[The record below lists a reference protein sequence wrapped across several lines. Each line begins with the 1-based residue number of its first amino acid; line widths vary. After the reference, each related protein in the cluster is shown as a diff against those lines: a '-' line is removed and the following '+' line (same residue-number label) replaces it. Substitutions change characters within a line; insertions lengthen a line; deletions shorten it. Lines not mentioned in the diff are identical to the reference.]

1 MSHRDRDTAYLL
13 WGALLHH
20 LGPVGLQ
27 VDFETG
33 RTSLWSDGAE
43 GPREPRE
50 VILPNPIVDAEIRST
65 DPDATRT
72 SSAWPSK
79 AEPSRWA
86 GLAGSA
92 LAGMQRGQVEPHH
105 LVTTRA

>member
-1 MSHRDRDTAYLL
+1 M
-13 WGALLHH
+13 
-20 LGPVGLQ
+20 
-27 VDFETG
+27 
-33 RTSLWSDGAE
+33 
-43 GPREPRE
+43 
-50 VILPNPIVDAEIRST
+50 PNPIVDAKIRST

-92 LAGMQRGQVEPHH
+92 LAGIRRGQVEPHH
-105 LVTTRA
+105 L

>member
-1 MSHRDRDTAYLL
+1 MS
-13 WGALLHH
+13 
-20 LGPVGLQ
+20 
-27 VDFETG
+27 
-33 RTSLWSDGAE
+33 
-43 GPREPRE
+43 
-50 VILPNPIVDAEIRST
+50 NPIVHAEILST
-65 DPDATRT
+65 EPDATRT
-72 SSAWPSK
+72 STAWPVK